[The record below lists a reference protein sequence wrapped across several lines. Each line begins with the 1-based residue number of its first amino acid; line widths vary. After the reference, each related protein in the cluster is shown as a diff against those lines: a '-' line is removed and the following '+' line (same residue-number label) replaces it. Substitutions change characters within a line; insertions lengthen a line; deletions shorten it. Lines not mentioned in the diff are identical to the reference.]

1 MRGSSGYTSPG
12 SYSGQ
17 ILEGRQVTL
26 PSQSFALLSGQD
38 SRSQTRKGAGFC
50 LLQKGFHEGYFS
62 CYDLIL
68 DQADGYPL
76 LRSIRSGVSNP
87 SSGEGA

>member
-17 ILEGRQVTL
+17 ILEGGQVTAQL
-26 PSQSFALLSGQD
+26 ELCASGQN
-38 SRSQTRKGAGFC
+38 SRSQTRKRAGFC
-50 LLQKGFHEGYFS
+50 LLQKGFHKGYFS
-62 CYDLIL
+62 CYDLVL
-68 DQADGYPL
+68 DQTDGYPL

-87 SSGEGA
+87 SPGEGA